1 MTAVVDADDKI
12 LSSQVCGLARGMR
25 DLVADK
31 AAESEQLRTLSPA
44 IVEEMWAS
52 GLMSSFNPVEAGGAE
67 PSFAEMIETWI
78 EMATQDGSFGWIG
91 IANLPSSFAAD
102 ERTAAAGVAAAAAAA

>member
-1 MTAVVDADDKI
+1 
-12 LSSQVCGLARGMR
+12 MR

-67 PSFAEMIETWI
+67 PSFAEPDRPRQINRP
-78 EMATQDGSFGWIG
+78 GSLGLSRQSQG
-91 IANLPSSFAAD
+91 LNQ
-102 ERTAAAGVAAAAAAA
+102 R